1 MGFTLKLF
9 DWYFGAPRRALALIC
24 VACVAMLA
32 FGMYLQHVVGL
43 EPCPMCVVQR
53 YALVL
58 VARVH
63 RAAARPAGKALRI
76 ATIADGPGRGRGR
89 RLHGGEPEL
98 AAVVSAGGRSRAGAT
113 STE

>member
-1 MGFTLKLF
+1 MKLF

-24 VACVAMLA
+24 VACIAMLA

-58 VARVH
+58 VAVFTGLG
-63 RAAARPAGKALRI
+63 AASGSKALRI
-76 ATIADGPGRGRGR
+76 ATI
-89 RLHGGEPEL
+89 L
-98 AAVVSAGGRSRAGAT
+98 AALAAAVGGAYTAASRAGC
-113 STE
+113 SGIHRR